1 MTSPLSQSPF
11 RQSLDAILLA
21 CFGWFLYCVCDAIS
35 KWLAMGYSAYEIL
48 SVSGLTGLVLCSGW
62 IFFHH
67 GWQGFNTKKLP
78 WYIGRGVAQTGSAF
92 LVIKSLAHIPM
103 ADFYGII
110 FLTPMVTTL
119 LATLFLKETIGI
131 YRIAAI
137 AVGFIGVLIIAGPSF
152 ASHNVGYL
160 YALMAVGFASMGA
173 ICVRK
178 IGRETIPVRYAF
190 FPFLACTI
198 IFLPLALYDGM
209 EMPKNILDASL
220 LLLYAPIALIGIL
233 TYSTGFSRA
242 RDTAMIAPF
251 HYTQMIWGVLL
262 GYFIFGDVPP
272 LTTFFGA
279 LLIIAAGLMVLWRE
293 HLHHK
298 NIAAIAQKTP
308 I

>member
-1 MTSPLSQSPF
+1 MLSTTHQSPF
-11 RQSLDAILLA
+11 RQSLDAIFLA
-21 CFGWFLYCVCDAIS
+21 CIGWFLYCVCDAIS
-35 KWLAMGYSAYEIL
+35 KWLSIANSAYEIL
-48 SVSGLTGLVLCSGW
+48 SISGLTGLILCGGW
-62 IFFHH
+62 ILFHH

-78 WYIGRGVAQTGSAF
+78 WYIARSLAQIGSSF
-92 LVIKSLAHIPM
+92 LVIKSLTHIPM

-110 FLTPMVTTL
+110 FLTPMATTA
-119 LATLFLKETIGI
+119 LATVFLQEKIGI

-152 ASHNVGYL
+152 SSHNVGYL

-178 IGRETIPVRYAF
+178 IGPETIPVRYAF

-198 IFLPLALYDGM
+198 IFLPLALWDGLQ
-209 EMPKNILDASL
+209 MPASLLDASL
-220 LLLYAPIALIGIL
+220 MVFYAPIALIGIL

-242 RDTAMIAPF
+242 RDTAMVTPF
-251 HYTQMIWGVLL
+251 HYTQMIWGVMF

-272 LTTFFGA
+272 LTTFLGA
-279 LLIIAAGLMVLWRE
+279 LLIIAAGLLVLWRE
-293 HLHHK
+293 HLHHQ
-298 NIAAIAQKTP
+298 NIAAHAQKTP